1 VHDDLS
7 ALLELDVSS
16 CINCA
21 ASEVP
26 YQCSISVGTSKVSV
40 SHFSNLNPSTF
51 SLTTHAPFH
60 FLNSLA
66 SQGTKSTLSCSLLTL
81 TMVRRKSLLIGINY
95 TGSQH
100 ELRGCHRDIENA
112 AEFLSYMSYSDD
124 PRSQVILRDD
134 MEDPYYPSGHNM
146 LMSFYFEK
154 PPSVFYATLPLPPL
168 SSSCFRSSFY

>member
-1 VHDDLS
+1 
-7 ALLELDVSS
+7 VSS
-16 CINCA
+16 CINCS

-26 YQCSISVGTSKVSV
+26 HKCSVSAGKVSV
-40 SHFSNLNPSTF
+40 SISRTLTPPPSG
-51 SLTTHAPFH
+51 LPPHAPFH
-60 FLNSLA
+60 FFKILA

-81 TMVRRKSLLIGINY
+81 TMVRKKSLLIGINY

-100 ELRGCHRDIENA
+100 ELRGCHRDIENVA
-112 AEFLSYMSYSDD
+112 KFLSYMGYSDD

-146 LMSFYFEK
+146 LVSFNFEK
-154 PPSVFYATLPLPPL
+154 PPSVFHSQLSLPPL